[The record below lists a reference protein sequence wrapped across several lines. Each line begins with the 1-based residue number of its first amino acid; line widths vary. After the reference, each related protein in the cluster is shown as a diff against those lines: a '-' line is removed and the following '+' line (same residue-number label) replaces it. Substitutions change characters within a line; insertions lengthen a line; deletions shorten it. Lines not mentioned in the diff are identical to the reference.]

1 MRRRINLLEFINSV
15 SILQELNDNEREKLA
30 DCFIKKIFNDGES
43 IITQGEEGDKF
54 YILKEGNATVLKDNV
69 KVKEYL
75 KGD

>member
-30 DCFIKKIFNDGES
+30 DCFTKKIFNDGEA

>member
-15 SILQELNDNEREKLA
+15 TILQELNDNEREKLA
-30 DCFIKKIFNDGES
+30 DCFTKKIFNDGES

>member
-30 DCFIKKIFNDGES
+30 DCFTKKIFNDGES

-69 KVKEYL
+69 KVKE
-75 KGD
+75 

>member
-30 DCFIKKIFNDGES
+30 DCFTKKIFNDGES